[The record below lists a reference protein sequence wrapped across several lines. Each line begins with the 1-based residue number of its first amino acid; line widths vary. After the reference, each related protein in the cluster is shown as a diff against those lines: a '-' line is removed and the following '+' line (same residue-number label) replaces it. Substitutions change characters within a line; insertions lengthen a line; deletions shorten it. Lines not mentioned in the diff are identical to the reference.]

1 MNIMMKIVTI
11 FGVNLPILGIGG
23 VVGVE
28 YIEKNEAR

>member
-11 FGVNLPILGIGG
+11 FGVNLLTPGTGG